1 MSLLVLEEEKMSSDQ
16 TDDMN
21 VHTQFCLVSGE
32 QMPNLLPIFQL
43 GAKRVVLFA
52 TPQMSHQSELLKKTL
67 RQRLPAIEVVP
78 VNLDDAYDFNAI
90 SNTVLDEL
98 AKAETIIKT
107 DNSNGEIVLNATGGT
122 KVMVLAAV
130 SIFSANGNRVF
141 YLSEATNEL
150 IFLPI
155 VGSNEA
161 QITKAVS
168 KPIRLLDYLA
178 VYDVTVET
186 QKEESPALSDGLF
199 LELISRQQKYERGI
213 AALNAL
219 AQAAFIGSK
228 GKKIISTEMDTP
240 PNSDLN
246 KLLSYFE
253 QEKLLKIDGK
263 KITFTSEQA
272 RFAVNGG
279 WFEDYTF
286 KVVNSLR
293 SHGVHDPEKNLRI
306 APQGQLIGKGADY
319 EIDSCFMHN
328 HTIYLVECKTCLMED
343 TKVTTPILNKLS
355 AISQSLG
362 KKVRSIL
369 ISYQRVNPNA
379 KARAANENI
388 AVIDG
393 NSICKLKIKLLDI
406 LTEKSP
412 AS

>member
-1 MSLLVLEEEKMSSDQ
+1 M
-16 TDDMN
+16 
-21 VHTQFCLVSGE
+21 
-32 QMPNLLPIFQL
+32 
-43 GAKRVVLFA
+43 LFR
-52 TPQMSHQSELLKKTL
+52 S
-67 RQRLPAIEVVP
+67 
-78 VNLDDAYDFNAI
+78 
-90 SNTVLDEL
+90 
-98 AKAETIIKT
+98 
-107 DNSNGEIVLNATGGT
+107 
-122 KVMVLAAV
+122 
-130 SIFSANGNRVF
+130 RVF

-199 LELISRQQKYERGI
+199 DELILRQQKYERGI

-228 GKKIISTEMDTP
+228 GKKTISTEMDTP

-253 QEKLLKIDGK
+253 QEKLLKVDGK

-286 KVVNSLR
+286 KVMNSLR

-319 EIDSCFMHN
+319 EIDTCFMHN

-369 ISYQRVNPNA
+369 ISYQRLNPSA
-379 KARAANENI
+379 RARAANENI

-393 NSICKLKIKLLDI
+393 NSICRLRTKLLDI
-406 LTEKSP
+406 LNENTATS
-412 AS
+412 

>member
-1 MSLLVLEEEKMSSDQ
+1 MSGDQ
-16 TDDMN
+16 TDDLN

-43 GAKRVVLFA
+43 GARRVVLFA
-52 TPQMSHQSELLKKTL
+52 TPQMRHQSELLEKTL

-155 VGSNEA
+155 VDSNEA

>member
-1 MSLLVLEEEKMSSDQ
+1 MSSDQ
-16 TDDMN
+16 TDDLN

-43 GAKRVVLFA
+43 GARRVVLFA
-52 TPQMSHQSELLKKTL
+52 TPQMSHQSELLEKTL

-98 AKAETIIKT
+98 ANAETIIKT
-107 DNSNGEIVLNATGGT
+107 NNSNGEIVLNATGGT

-199 LELISRQQKYERGI
+199 DELILRQQKYERGI

-228 GKKIISTEMDTP
+228 GKKTISTEMDTP

-253 QEKLLKIDGK
+253 QEKLLKVDGK

>member
-1 MSLLVLEEEKMSSDQ
+1 MSSDQ

>member
-1 MSLLVLEEEKMSSDQ
+1 MSSDQ
-16 TDDMN
+16 TDDLN

-43 GAKRVVLFA
+43 GARRVVLFA
-52 TPQMSHQSELLKKTL
+52 TPQMSHQSELLEKTL

-107 DNSNGEIVLNATGGT
+107 NNSNGEIVLNATGGT

-199 LELISRQQKYERGI
+199 KELILRQQKYERGI
-213 AALNAL
+213 ASLNAL

-228 GKKIISTEMDTP
+228 GKKTISTEMDTP

-253 QEKLLKIDGK
+253 QEKLLKVDGK

-319 EIDSCFMHN
+319 EIDTCFMHN

>member
-1 MSLLVLEEEKMSSDQ
+1 MSGDQ
-16 TDDMN
+16 TDDLN

-43 GAKRVVLFA
+43 GARRVVLFA
-52 TPQMSHQSELLKKTL
+52 TPQMSHQSELLEKTL

-155 VGSNEA
+155 VDSNEA

>member
-1 MSLLVLEEEKMSSDQ
+1 MSSDQ
-16 TDDMN
+16 TDDLN

-43 GAKRVVLFA
+43 GARRVVLFA
-52 TPQMSHQSELLKKTL
+52 TPQMSHQSELLEKTL

-78 VNLDDAYDFNAI
+78 VNLNDAYDFNAI

-107 DNSNGEIVLNATGGT
+107 NNSNGEIVLNATGGT

-199 LELISRQQKYERGI
+199 DELILRQQKYERGI

-228 GKKIISTEMDTP
+228 GKKTISTEMDTP

-253 QEKLLKIDGK
+253 QEKLLKVDGK

>member
-1 MSLLVLEEEKMSSDQ
+1 MSSDQ
-16 TDDMN
+16 TDDLN

-43 GAKRVVLFA
+43 GARRVVLFA
-52 TPQMSHQSELLKKTL
+52 TPQMSHQSELLEKTL

-107 DNSNGEIVLNATGGT
+107 NNSNGEIVLNATGGT

-199 LELISRQQKYERGI
+199 KELILRQQKYERGI

-228 GKKIISTEMDTP
+228 GKKTISTEMDTP

-253 QEKLLKIDGK
+253 QEKLLKVDGK

>member
-1 MSLLVLEEEKMSSDQ
+1 MSSDQ
-16 TDDMN
+16 TDDLN

-43 GAKRVVLFA
+43 GARRVVLFA
-52 TPQMSHQSELLKKTL
+52 TPQMSHQSELLEKTL

-107 DNSNGEIVLNATGGT
+107 NNSNGETVLNATGGT

-199 LELISRQQKYERGI
+199 DELILRQQKYERGI

-228 GKKIISTEMDTP
+228 GKKTISTEMDTP

-253 QEKLLKIDGK
+253 QEKLLKVDGK

>member
-1 MSLLVLEEEKMSSDQ
+1 MSSDQ
-16 TDDMN
+16 TDDLN

-43 GAKRVVLFA
+43 GARRVVLFA
-52 TPQMSHQSELLKKTL
+52 TPQMSHQSELLEKTL

-107 DNSNGEIVLNATGGT
+107 NNSNGEIVLNATGGT

-199 LELISRQQKYERGI
+199 KELILRQQKYERGI
-213 AALNAL
+213 ASLNAL

-228 GKKIISTEMDTP
+228 GKKTISTEMDTP

-253 QEKLLKIDGK
+253 QEKLLKVDGK

-319 EIDSCFMHN
+319 EIDSCFLHN

>member
-1 MSLLVLEEEKMSSDQ
+1 MSSDQ
-16 TDDMN
+16 TDDLN

-43 GAKRVVLFA
+43 GARRVVLFA
-52 TPQMSHQSELLKKTL
+52 TPQMSHQSELLEKTL

-107 DNSNGEIVLNATGGT
+107 NNSNGEIVLNATGGT

-199 LELISRQQKYERGI
+199 KELILRQQKYERGI
-213 AALNAL
+213 ASLNAL

-228 GKKIISTEMDTP
+228 GKKTISTEMDTP

-253 QEKLLKIDGK
+253 QEKLLKVDGK